1 MWSAVIVFVMAAL
14 SGFYM
19 MPAERS
25 RIAVENLAA
34 REQAESMGIYRE
46 AVVAYFAAH
55 DVTGTSVSFSALKSA
70 HVLPEWSPL
79 SASSANVPWSN
90 YRDSAGVIYIFAAT
104 PGTRNI
110 VSEVMTLS
118 HNSLNVGIY
127 RAADRSLYAPAD
139 GTRVD
144 LASLGAGVIPDA
156 ALVWM
161 AARP

>member
-1 MWSAVIVFVMAAL
+1 MWSTVIVVVMAAL
-14 SGFYM
+14 TGFYM

-25 RIAVENLAA
+25 RIAVDNQAA
-34 REQAESMGIYRE
+34 REQAESMALYRE
-46 AVVAYFAAH
+46 AVVAYFAKH
-55 DVTGTSVSFSALKSA
+55 DRAATSVASADLKSEGM
-70 HVLPEWSPL
+70 LPEWSQL
-79 SASSANVPWSN
+79 SSASVPWTN
-90 YRDSAGVIYIFAAT
+90 YRDSAGVIYIFPSAA
-104 PGTRNI
+104 GSRNI
-110 VSEVMTLS
+110 VAEVMALS

-139 GTRVD
+139 GTRVA